1 MSSGVDK
8 TWAGLALEARHV
20 PEYHDP
26 DKPYPHDTQDPIT
39 GFIDIGTTIDGV
51 FVILLRR
58 KAPGLM
64 ADIKRAQA
72 DAQAQQ
78 QQQAEQQQA
87 QQQQQAEQQ
96 PPSQPPSQ

>member
-8 TWAGLALEARHV
+8 TWTGLALEARHV

-26 DKPYPHDTQDPIT
+26 DKPYPHDTQDPVT
-39 GFIDIGTTIDGV
+39 GFIDFGTTIDGV

-58 KAPGLM
+58 KAPGLF

-72 DAQAQQ
+72 DAPAQQASDAQAQQ
-78 QQQAEQQQA
+78 ASASA
-87 QQQQQAEQQ
+87 QSQSQ

>member
-8 TWAGLALEARHV
+8 TWTGLALEARHV

-78 QQQAEQQQA
+78 QQQVEQQS
-87 QQQQQAEQQ
+87 QAESPPAQ
-96 PPSQPPSQ
+96 PSQPSQPP